1 MGTRIQG
8 RKRMEKTKKSQRKSN
23 IELLRALLMFLV
35 IILHYNNAEMGGAFA
50 VASGAS
56 LNVLKFMET
65 VSVCAVNCFILISAY
80 FMSTSTKRSFQ
91 KPVHLLGMVIGYQ
104 LLSMLGQMFL
114 TKTVPFQWK
123 SLIFC
128 LIPSNWFV
136 VLFCVLYLVSVYVN
150 PLFSVLSKKQLQQC
164 IWICLALFVIYPT
177 LFESGLSYLS
187 GTSEWPGLG
196 TVTMSGSA
204 GGYTIV
210 NFMILYLIGGYLR
223 KYPLKWNSLQC
234 FGGFLAASVLDFI
247 LGLFCGTYTSYA
259 NIFVVIQAVMLFL
272 TFLKWDMKSSAVI
285 NDISKSAFG
294 IYLIHTSS
302 FMIRDFWGHF
312 RIQEYAQK
320 TAGVVFVHLII
331 ACIAMYVAC
340 LVIDIVC
347 RSIVSPIV
355 RKIEKWIHYASISC

>member
-1 MGTRIQG
+1 
-8 RKRMEKTKKSQRKSN
+8 MEKTKKSQRKSN

-164 IWICLALFVIYPT
+164 IGICLAFLSFIRHCLKAACPICPV
-177 LFESGLSYLS
+177 LQSGPDLARLPCR
-187 GTSEWPGLG
+187 EVPG
-196 TVTMSGSA
+196 
-204 GGYTIV
+204 
-210 NFMILYLIGGYLR
+210 
-223 KYPLKWNSLQC
+223 
-234 FGGFLAASVLDFI
+234 
-247 LGLFCGTYTSYA
+247 
-259 NIFVVIQAVMLFL
+259 
-272 TFLKWDMKSSAVI
+272 
-285 NDISKSAFG
+285 DI
-294 IYLIHTSS
+294 
-302 FMIRDFWGHF
+302 
-312 RIQEYAQK
+312 
-320 TAGVVFVHLII
+320 
-331 ACIAMYVAC
+331 
-340 LVIDIVC
+340 
-347 RSIVSPIV
+347 RS
-355 RKIEKWIHYASISC
+355 SIS